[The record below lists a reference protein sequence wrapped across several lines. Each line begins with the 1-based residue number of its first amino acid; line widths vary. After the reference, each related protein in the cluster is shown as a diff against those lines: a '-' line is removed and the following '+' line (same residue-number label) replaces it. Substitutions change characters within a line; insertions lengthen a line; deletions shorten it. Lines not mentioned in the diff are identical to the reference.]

1 MHIKQVSINYK
12 DLKSGSWI
20 NITYLARVKMAFVK
34 AISALETYRNTLFS
48 WTDMWIKVIWL
59 AGVTHLEFILDW
71 QKVFAKVSQQRLLK
85 MVQRLLKMVQ
95 MKACVTDSSKAR
107 E

>member
-1 MHIKQVSINYK
+1 M
-12 DLKSGSWI
+12 
-20 NITYLARVKMAFVK
+20 
-34 AISALETYRNTLFS
+34 
-48 WTDMWIKVIWL
+48 IWL